1 MSEPS
6 LQSATLDAAKMQ
18 DVRSRKPFVWAP
30 PSKEDE
36 FNLTELID
44 SVERKV
50 PYLNDVCSPL
60 PLSTYLTLTYRVPV
74 LG

>member
-1 MSEPS
+1 
-6 LQSATLDAAKMQ
+6 MQ
-18 DVRSRKPFVWAP
+18 DVRSRKPFVWA

-50 PYLNDVCSPL
+50 PYINDVCSPVS
-60 PLSTYLTLTYRVPV
+60 LSTP
-74 LG
+74 